1 LAILSGIFT
10 GVFEGY
16 TEQQTFGGVIMG
28 GNVIEIT
35 DSNFEREVLQSDRPV
50 LVDFWAAWCAPCR
63 MLAPTVESLANDYAG
78 RVRVGK
84 LNVDENNQ
92 TAARFGIRG
101 IPTLIVFKNGREQ
114 ERLTGAHP
122 KDTIARMLDKY
133 LQN

>member
-1 LAILSGIFT
+1 
-10 GVFEGY
+10 
-16 TEQQTFGGVIMG
+16 MG

-63 MLAPTVESLANDYAG
+63 MLAPTVEALANDYAG

-92 TAARFGIRG
+92 TSARFGIRG
-101 IPTLIVFKNGREQ
+101 IPTLIVFKNGQEL

-122 KDTIARMLDKY
+122 KDTIARMLDKH
-133 LQN
+133 L